1 VLISLVSAKGAP
13 GTSTSALALA
23 VAWPRPVLL
32 AECDPRGG
40 DILWG
45 FGQGRDAGGRGLL
58 GLQVAARRQPMA
70 AALWSQVI
78 ELEAEDTWALP
89 GVEEPRHSGTVEWSS
104 LARALASL
112 KDVDVIADCGA
123 VPAAKPPTALLS
135 SSDLVTL
142 VTRATLRSTHATQG
156 VTGLLRSDL
165 MNSGLGAD
173 RLVSIVVGPGHP
185 YPLADV
191 TAALSGTAPV
201 LGSLPW
207 DPTAAE
213 VLSEGA
219 PAGRKFP
226 RSALM
231 KGALELAAV
240 LGGKALDFREEAG
253 WAARADQH
261 ASQLRTLSGEQAVV
275 SGVNGGGAR

>member
-1 VLISLVSAKGAP
+1 MP
-13 GTSTSALALA
+13 E
-23 VAWPRPVLL
+23 VAASWV
-32 AECDPRGG
+32 
-40 DILWG
+40 
-45 FGQGRDAGGRGLL
+45 
-58 GLQVAARRQPMA
+58 LQVAARRQPMA

-78 ELEAEDTWALP
+78 ELEAADTWALP

-104 LARALASL
+104 VARALASL

-123 VPAAKPPTALLS
+123 VPAAKPPTAVLA
-135 SSDLVTL
+135 SSDLVAL

-191 TAALSGTAPV
+191 TEALSGIAPV
-201 LGSLPW
+201 QGALPW
-207 DPTAAE
+207 DPAAAE
-213 VLSEGA
+213 VLSDGA
-219 PAGRKFP
+219 PAGRKFT

-231 KGALELAAV
+231 KGAADRGRCARRQGSRIPGGSG
-240 LGGKALDFREEAG
+240 LGRAG
-253 WAARADQH
+253 RSARGSVEDAI
-261 ASQLRTLSGEQAVV
+261 
-275 SGVNGGGAR
+275 

>member
-1 VLISLVSAKGAP
+1 VLITLVSAKGAP

-23 VAWPRPVLL
+23 IAWPRPVLL

-45 FGQGRDAGGRGLL
+45 FGQGRDSGGRGLL

-70 AALWSQVI
+70 ATLWSQVI
-78 ELEAEDTWALP
+78 ELEAADTWALP

-104 LARALASL
+104 VARALASL

-123 VPAAKPPTALLS
+123 VPATKPPTAVLA
-135 SSDLVTL
+135 SSDLVAL

-173 RLVSIVVGPGHP
+173 RLVSIVVGPGRP

-191 TAALSGTAPV
+191 TEALTEIAPV
-201 LGSLPW
+201 QGALPW
-207 DPTAAE
+207 DPAAAE
-213 VLSEGA
+213 VLSDGA
-219 PAGRKFP
+219 PAGRKFT

-231 KGALELAAV
+231 KGAADVAAV
-240 LGGKALDFREEAG
+240 LGAKALDFREEAG
-253 WAARADQH
+253 WAERADQH
-261 ASQLRTLSGEQAVV
+261 AARLKTQSDDRFAAEIKGSGRA
-275 SGVNGGGAR
+275 

>member
-1 VLISLVSAKGAP
+1 LLISLVSAKGAP

-23 VAWPRPVLL
+23 LAWPRPVLL

-40 DILWG
+40 DVLWG
-45 FGQGRDAGGRGLL
+45 FGQGRDAAGRGLL
-58 GLQVAARRQPMA
+58 GLHVAARRQPMA

-104 LARALASL
+104 VARALASL

-123 VPAAKPPTALLS
+123 VPAAKPPIAVLS
-135 SSDLVTL
+135 SSDLVVL

-156 VTGLLRSDL
+156 VSGLLRSDL

-173 RLVSIVVGPGHP
+173 RLVSMVVGPGHP

-191 TAALSGTAPV
+191 TEALGEVAPV
-201 LGSLPW
+201 YGALPW
-207 DPTAAE
+207 DPASAE
-213 VLSEGA
+213 VLSDGA
-219 PAGRKFP
+219 PAGRRFT
-226 RSALM
+226 RSPLM
-231 KGALELAAV
+231 KSAGELATL

-253 WAARADQH
+253 WAQRADRRAAQQRLESTDRV
-261 ASQLRTLSGEQAVV
+261 ATE
-275 SGVNGGGAR
+275 VNGSVR